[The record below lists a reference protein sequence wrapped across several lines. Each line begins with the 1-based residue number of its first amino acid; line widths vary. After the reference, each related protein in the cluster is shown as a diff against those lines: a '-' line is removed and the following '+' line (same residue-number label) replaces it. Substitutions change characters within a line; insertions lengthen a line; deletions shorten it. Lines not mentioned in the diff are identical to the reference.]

1 MNISSANIVETGY
14 SQDLR
19 FIVASTQL
27 YYSGYYH
34 KDNKGLY
41 WTGEFHTP
49 ESQTL
54 TDTRPP
60 IVVDNNYVAKNQ
72 AGVIGFTKKYNNV
85 LEAPLLSSDF
95 IRPDFL
101 EYSKGYFTRY
111 FAQLKLTQTPERNI
125 YELNEINYKKLIN
138 NTVALQSYNTISIPW
153 KLIGPVYDVYNN
165 NVRVDDGVYDTN
177 LRIVT
182 QAEKTI
188 PGLSA
193 YLNDFLQFSTV
204 NDRILSAESGGKA
217 DFTIIDFGFIR
228 EEIDLSIPEAPS
240 PSVTYESI

>member
-1 MNISSANIVETGY
+1 MSISSSNIVETGY

-49 ESQTL
+49 ESQAL

-72 AGVIGFTKKYNNV
+72 AGVIGFTKKYNNT

-111 FAQLKLTQTPERNI
+111 FA
-125 YELNEINYKKLIN
+125 
-138 NTVALQSYNTISIPW
+138 
-153 KLIGPVYDVYNN
+153 
-165 NVRVDDGVYDTN
+165 
-177 LRIVT
+177 
-182 QAEKTI
+182 
-188 PGLSA
+188 
-193 YLNDFLQFSTV
+193 
-204 NDRILSAESGGKA
+204 
-217 DFTIIDFGFIR
+217 
-228 EEIDLSIPEAPS
+228 
-240 PSVTYESI
+240 